1 MEFRDDRL
9 NYPEFHQIT
18 SRFLRARL
26 NLIVVAAKFHLETME
41 DRDQRKYSY
50 ETMDVNSV

>member
-50 ETMDVNSV
+50 KTMDVNSV